1 MILGMFSMM
10 DRIMALPMSEVLC
23 DIPQAEDVKAAL
35 LGTDENFFAT
45 VLTFLRAFE
54 DCSAEELPALEVEAS
69 PQDII
74 HLYMQSIR
82 EADFAFSEK

>member
-1 MILGMFSMM
+1 MM
-10 DRIMALPMSEVLC
+10 DCIMALPMSEVLC
-23 DIPQAEDVKAAL
+23 DIPLAEDVKAAL